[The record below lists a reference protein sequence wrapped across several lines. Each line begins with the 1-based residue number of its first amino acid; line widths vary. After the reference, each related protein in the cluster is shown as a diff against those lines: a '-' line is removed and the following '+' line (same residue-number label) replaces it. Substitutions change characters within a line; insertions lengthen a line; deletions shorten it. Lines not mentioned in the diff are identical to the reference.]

1 MNKVKLASTAQKMVA
16 KGKGIL
22 AADESMGTIEK
33 RLTSIGVKSTE
44 NNRRNYRNL
53 LFTAPGM
60 EKYIS
65 GVILFDE
72 TMRQKSDSGISFPK
86 LLLKNGVI
94 PGIKVDTGAN
104 DLAFYPGEK
113 VTEGLDGLRERFE
126 EYAKLG
132 AGFAK
137 WRAVITI
144 GIGTPTDECIDT
156 NVHALVRY
164 AALAQEVD
172 IVPIVE
178 PEVLM
183 DGNHTLARCEEV
195 TTRTLRR
202 LFAEL
207 KKYRVYLP
215 GTILKPNMVISGS
228 EAKNQATVREV
239 AEATLRT
246 FKKVVPKEVPGI
258 VFLSGG
264 LSPEQATERLDMIN
278 KLKGGAP
285 WELSFSFGRALQ
297 NEALTTW
304 QGKAANVKSAQEAF
318 LRRAKSV
325 AMARQGGL

>member
-1 MNKVKLASTAQKMVA
+1 MNKGKLALTARKMVA
-16 KGKGIL
+16 HGKGIL

-44 NNRRNYRNL
+44 SNRRNYRNL
-53 LFTAPGM
+53 LLSAPGM

-72 TMRQKSDSGISFPK
+72 TMRQKSDSGITFPK
-86 LLLKNGVI
+86 LLLKKGVI

-104 DLAFYPGEK
+104 DLALYPGEK
-113 VTEGLDGLRERFE
+113 VTEGLDGLRGRFE

-137 WRAVITI
+137 WRAVIII
-144 GIGTPTDECIDT
+144 GKGIPTDECIEA
-156 NVHALVRY
+156 NVHALARY
-164 AALAQEVD
+164 AALAQEAE

-183 DGNHTLARCEEV
+183 DGDHTLARCEEV
-195 TTRTLRR
+195 TTKTLKR
-202 LFAEL
+202 LFTEL

-215 GTILKPNMVISGS
+215 GTILKPNMVVPGS
-228 EAKNQATVREV
+228 EVMNSASVEQVAKV
-239 AEATLRT
+239 TLRT
-246 FKKVVPKEVPGI
+246 FKNSVPIEVPGI

-278 KLKGGAP
+278 KLKGKSP

-304 QGKAANVKSAQEAF
+304 QGKAVNVKAAQEAF
-318 LRRAKSV
+318 LTRAKSV